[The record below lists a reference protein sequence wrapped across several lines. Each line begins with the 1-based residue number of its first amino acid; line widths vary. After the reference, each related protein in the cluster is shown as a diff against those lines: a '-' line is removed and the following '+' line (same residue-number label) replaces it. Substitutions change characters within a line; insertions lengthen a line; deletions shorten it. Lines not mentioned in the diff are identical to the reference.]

1 MTTTTEVNM
10 TTLSAA
16 IAAQL
21 GAGWSVRAVDAE
33 DHDVWSRH
41 WSHLDGPGGA
51 ALTLSHRDGRLHVSA
66 DWPRDRE
73 SGSSEDYGPSRYTEA
88 GRALRAGISADP
100 KRDPI
105 ALARDISRRVLARY
119 LPELPAAFARLAE
132 DRQRKADQLDT
143 ARTVAALVGG
153 KLTERDLEQ
162 QRRGGTVQ
170 LYSPL
175 QTVYRVSVDYGG
187 TVALELHG
195 LTVETLRRIMAAV
208 QDQAAPAEEEDPE
221 DHVCDESR
229 STGRCRCLAADR

>member
-1 MTTTTEVNM
+1 MTTTEVDM
-10 TTLSAA
+10 HTLSGA

-21 GAGWSVRAVDAE
+21 GTGWSVRARVD
-33 DHDVWSRH
+33 DPDVWSRH

-66 DWPRDRE
+66 DWPRHE
-73 SGSSEDYGPSRYTEA
+73 GSSEDYGPSRYSEE
-88 GRALRAGISADP
+88 GRALRASISADP
-100 KRDPI
+100 KREPA

-119 LPELPAAFARLAE
+119 LPELPRAFERRAE
-132 DRQRKADQLDT
+132 DERQKRAQLDT

-187 TVALELHG
+187 AIALELHG
-195 LTVETLRRIMAAV
+195 LTLETLRRVMAAV
-208 QDQAAPAEEEDPE
+208 QDQAAEDGPEDAEE
-221 DHVCDESR
+221 HVCDESR
-229 STGRCRCLAADR
+229 STGRCRCLATDQ